1 MDGTMSYTIGEKRQ
15 ATMLERIGEDAAA
28 LIDNM
33 AYLPFYR
40 SVQIM
45 LEKAGKA
52 DEWGKMI
59 ATAKGKTNAN
69 HYFARLCKM
78 VKDGK
83 YIFTKATEAVKEI
96 AQHTRMYLNDRLVR
110 FGFGKYQKYWVRK
123 AHEFINA
130 NSQADFEALL
140 EYAIRK
146 GISQKYMATALKNCK
161 PPQKYYA
168 ENVLGGAR

>member
-1 MDGTMSYTIGEKRQ
+1 MSYTVNDQRR
-15 ATMLERIGEDAAA
+15 ATMLERIGEAAE

-40 SVQIM
+40 SIQIR
-45 LEKAGKA
+45 LEKAGHA
-52 DEWGKMI
+52 EEWGKMI
-59 ATAKGKTNAN
+59 ALAKTKTNAQR
-69 HYFARLCKM
+69 YFATLCKM
-78 VKDGK
+78 IKAGTYV
-83 YIFTKATEAVKEI
+83 FTKATEAVKEI
-96 AQHTRMYLNDRLVR
+96 ASHTKMYLHDKLVR

-123 AHEFINA
+123 ASEFINA

-140 EYAIRK
+140 EYADRK

-168 ENVLGGAR
+168 ENVLGAAK

>member
-1 MDGTMSYTIGEKRQ
+1 MSYTIGEKRR
-15 ATMLERIGEDAAA
+15 ATMLERIGEAAE

-33 AYLPFYR
+33 AYLPFFR

-45 LEKAGKA
+45 LEKKGVPE
-52 DEWGKMI
+52 EWGKMI
-59 ATAKGKTNAN
+59 AAAREKTNPK

-96 AQHTRMYLNDRLVR
+96 ASHTKMYLHDKLVR

-123 AHEFINA
+123 AHEFINT
-130 NSQADFEALL
+130 NSQAAFEELL
-140 EYAIRK
+140 EYADRK
-146 GISQKYMATALKNCK
+146 GISQKYMAAALKNGK
-161 PPQKYYA
+161 APSRYYK
-168 ENVLGGAR
+168 ENIIGAAK

>member
-1 MDGTMSYTIGEKRQ
+1 MSYTVGEKRR
-15 ATMLERIGEDAAA
+15 ATMLERIGEAQE

-45 LEKAGKA
+45 LEKRGIPE
-52 DEWGKMI
+52 EWGKMI
-59 ATAKGKTNAN
+59 AVAKTKINPK
-69 HYFARLCKM
+69 HYFASLCKK

-83 YIFTKATEAVKEI
+83 YIIAKATEAVKEI
-96 AQHTRMYLNDRLVR
+96 ASHTRMYLHDKLVK
-110 FGFGKYQKYWVRK
+110 FGFGKYQKYWVQK
-123 AHEFINA
+123 ASEFINA

-140 EYAIRK
+140 EYANRK

-168 ENVLGGAR
+168 ENVLGSAR